1 MSMTLPPPG
10 TAKIKPYRV
19 LAREGLWSSNQ
30 ALVALLGLCPLLA
43 VSATL
48 INGLALGLA
57 TTSTLVLSSGLVS
70 ALRHRIAPEARLPL
84 FVLIIAAIVTVIDLA
99 MNAWFHEL
107 HGTLGLFIPLI
118 VTNCAILGRAEA
130 FASRQAVPRALAD
143 GFFMGLGFTLVI
155 VLLGGLR
162 EVVGTGRLLA
172 GSERLFGPVAANWT
186 VEIVPDY
193 GGFLLALLP
202 PGAFIGLGLLIALK
216 NLIDGWLRDR
226 LAANRADGQPAP
238 SRRDAPS

>member
-1 MSMTLPPPG
+1 MAAP
-10 TAKIKPYRV
+10 AKTRFQPYLA
-19 LAREGLWSSNQ
+19 LARDGLWSNNQ
-30 ALVALLGLCPLLA
+30 ALAALLGLCPLLA

-57 TTSTLVLSSGLVS
+57 TTGTLVVSSGFVS
-70 ALRHRIAPEARLPL
+70 ALRHRIAAEARLPL
-84 FVLIIAAIVTVIDLA
+84 FVLIIAVIVTVIDLG

-130 FASRQAVPRALAD
+130 FASRQPMARALAD

-172 GSERLFGPVAANWT
+172 GSERLFGPAAAGWA
-186 VEIVPDY
+186 VEILPGY
-193 GGFLLALLP
+193 SGFLLALLP

-216 NLIDGWLRDR
+216 NLIDGRYR
-226 LAANRADGQPAP
+226 GRRAAPHSEASQPAP
-238 SRRDAPS
+238 TRWDTTS